1 MAAPQNFAGLS
12 MPLISRLDWKP
23 DVEWEGNGEERG
35 DPDTH
40 LAAQCYNDSS
50 DQKDKTVTLV
60 YHRSIGEW
68 AHELGQRLQ
77 KKGHTIEW
85 TRLENDTSLTT
96 STKNVIFLLDL
107 DGPFLDTMSEPEFES
122 LKRYISAC
130 NNGRILWL
138 TLATQMQCDDPRYG
152 LILGVAR
159 TVRTEL
165 QLDFAT
171 VEVDG
176 FESGSLQATLRVYDQ
191 FCRHID
197 QGNRVI
203 DFEYSVIKGVIY
215 TGRLD
220 WVSLAEK
227 RDAFSRK
234 DASGR
239 VLTQGDKILDTTHQ
253 IPGTE
258 YKLID
263 GKGEVNVISS
273 HDTAQPTMIPT
284 THSGNSDAIGSDPNG
299 AVRLVNR
306 LRRYLKAMAT
316 RKGKR
321 KHIHRGTNRGME
333 TSSAGT
339 GGEIQKDLTDGLS
352 TAGEPRI
359 DCPETKFSF
368 PPNSA
373 YLLAGGLG
381 GIGRAISTWMVENG
395 ARHLIYLSRS
405 AGSPE
410 NDEFIKQLESQGCAV
425 SVVAGS
431 VSNPEDVERAVHS
444 GKFPVAGVINLS
456 GATYNEPFAQTTMKS
471 WHCILAPKVTGAWN
485 LHNATK
491 HLPLNFFLLI
501 GSTSG
506 ICGSPT
512 MIAYAAG
519 NAFSGIFVQYRR
531 QQGLPA
537 SVLDLS
543 AVGEVG
549 LVSKDK
555 NLIDMITAAGM
566 RLVTVE
572 ELLGAM
578 EVAIRSPNVGP
589 MGEASVPSCILGV
602 GISCTRPLSAPGVIP
617 LWSPRDARFA
627 MYKEYEKGAFP
638 DVQGAGELDNDA
650 DIQQLV
656 SDIERDPACLDNADI
671 RHRITTE
678 LWKMISFYMPA
689 GKDDMTDGQVDDV
702 VFDPRISMV
711 IRGWLSQKLAIDVPL
726 EGISKYGTVGG
737 LAGVA
742 VAALKEK
749 YTNIDEAALGQK

>member
-1 MAAPQNFAGLS
+1 MTGPQNFAGFG
-12 MPLISRLDWKP
+12 MPLISPLDWKP
-23 DVEWEGNGEERG
+23 DVEWEGNWEERG

-40 LAAQCYNDSS
+40 LTAQCDNDSS
-50 DQKDKTVTLV
+50 DQKDKSITLV
-60 YHRSIGEW
+60 YHKTIGEW
-68 AHELGQRLQ
+68 AHQLGQRLQ
-77 KKGHTIEW
+77 GKGHTIEW
-85 TRLENDTSLTT
+85 ARLENDISLTT
-96 STKNVIFLLDL
+96 PAKDVIFLLDL
-107 DGPFLDTMSEPEFES
+107 DGPFLDTMSEPEFDS

-130 NNGRILWL
+130 DKSRVLWV
-138 TLATQMQCDDPRYG
+138 TLAIQMQCDDPRYG

-191 FCRHID
+191 FCRQID

-203 DFEYSVIKGVIY
+203 DFEYSVIKGVVY
-215 TGRLD
+215 TGRLE
-220 WVSLAEK
+220 WVSLAEQ
-227 RDAFSRK
+227 RSTFPQK

-239 VLTQGDKILDTTHQ
+239 VSTQGDKIPNTAHQ

-258 YKLID
+258 YKLIN

-273 HDTAQPTMIPT
+273 HDTPAMIPK
-284 THSGNSDAIGSDPNG
+284 THSGKSYAIGSDPNG
-299 AVRLVNR
+299 IARLINR
-306 LRRYLKAMAT
+306 LGRYLKVMTT
-316 RKGKR
+316 RKDEWKNIR
-321 KHIHRGTNRGME
+321 QGTNRGME
-333 TSSAGT
+333 TSTDTGT
-339 GGEIQKDLTDGLS
+339 GEERTKDLTDGLK
-352 TAGEPRI
+352 TAGGPRI

-381 GIGRAISTWMVENG
+381 GIGQAISTWMVEKG

-405 AGSPE
+405 AGNPE
-410 NDEFIKQLESQGCAV
+410 HSEFIKQLESQRCAV
-425 SVVAGS
+425 SVVTGS
-431 VSNPEDVERAVHS
+431 VSNLQDLEQAVHS

-471 WHCILAPKVTGAWN
+471 WHSILAPKVTGTWN

-491 HLPLNFFLLI
+491 HLPLDFFLLF

-512 MIAYAAG
+512 MVAYAAG
-519 NAFSGIFVQYRR
+519 NAFSGVFVQYRR

-537 SVLDLS
+537 SVLDLG
-543 AVGEVG
+543 AMGEVG

-572 ELLGAM
+572 ELLGVM
-578 EVAIRSPNVGP
+578 EVAIRSPSVGST
-589 MGEASVPSCILGV
+589 GDASVASCVLGV
-602 GISCTRPLSAPGVIP
+602 GVSCTRPLSAPGVIP

-627 MYKEYEKGAFP
+627 RYKEYEKVAFP
-638 DVQGAGELDNDA
+638 DVPGDDELDKDA
-650 DIQQLV
+650 DMQQFV
-656 SDIERDPACLDNADI
+656 SDIERNPACLDNADM
-671 RHRITTE
+671 RRRITTE

-689 GKDDMTDGQVDDV
+689 GKDDITDGQVEDV
-702 VFDPRISMV
+702 VFDPRISMA
-711 IRGWLSQKLAIDVPL
+711 IRGWLSQKLAVDVGL
-726 EGISKYGTVGG
+726 EEISKYGTVGG

-749 YTNIDEAALGQK
+749 YTSNIDEAAPVQQ